1 MISNLPFGRANM
13 KYMTDAQ
20 LANVSKIARAKGIDC
35 DTVHKLMLGNEE
47 SQVSIADELIREFL
61 LEKRSAGFIITLITN
76 DKDLAGHCRVDNLP
90 LIYVPDLIV
99 GHILTHQPQANRK
112 GQPPEST

>member
-1 MISNLPFGRANM
+1 MISIPTFGVVGM

-61 LEKRSAGFIITLITN
+61 LEKRSAGITITLITN
-76 DKDLAGHCRVDNLP
+76 DKDLAGHCRIDKLP

-99 GHILTHQPQANRK
+99 DHILTHQ
-112 GQPPEST
+112 S